1 MKSAREAMIRGGP
14 ASVERALMDAAP
26 AIAEALRDPRWLPPP
41 PPLSLFCDGDNANA
55 TTSASGS
62 YAPPAD
68 QAEAYRALE
77 APVRRLRL
85 AREACTALGIGRGRR
100 GGVDETEED
109 NNNGGG
115 ANDDGGDDN
124 SGVPLSLAVRVY
136 EASADAAAAMLS
148 ADGEL
153 LKALSGLCGSIYPAL
168 RRQQR
173 EQEKATSAPASA
185 ALVREGEMRAALV
198 LFYACMPARPL
209 PQNLTQCLSAFL
221 QQQQDQEEP
230 SRDRR
235 LLQTALRGAS
245 AALSGDWVSFGS
257 CYAMMPRLPRHVM
270 ARCLP
275 RMRAQAVRCM
285 ARCFAPSLPV
295 AVAERWLGLRV
306 VKSGNDKHGPLVS
319 LLEDAAR
326 DGCKGSAAALA
337 AREQARRKRADAV
350 WSAEGGGGDSWE
362 ERAEAQDDDDGDGF
376 VDLVFKPPPTP
387 SSAAIAAAAAN
398 KS

>member
-14 ASVERALMDAAP
+14 ARVERALMGAAP
-26 AIAEALRDPRWLPPP
+26 AIAEALRDPRWQPPP
-41 PPLSLFCDGDNANA
+41 PPLSLFVDGDGDADTTA
-55 TTSASGS
+55 TTSGS

-100 GGVDETEED
+100 GGVEETED
-109 NNNGGG
+109 NGG
-115 ANDDGGDDN
+115 ADDG

-136 EASADAAAAMLS
+136 EASADAAAAMLT

-168 RRQQR
+168 RRQQ
-173 EQEKATSAPASA
+173 EQA
-185 ALVREGEMRAALV
+185 AAGAQLQLLAREGEMRAAFV

-209 PQNLTQCLSAFL
+209 PQNLAQCLSAEGL
-221 QQQQDQEEP
+221 APYWQEEVEKAP
-230 SRDRR
+230 TPKPTARDRR
-235 LLQTALRGAS
+235 LLQAALRGAS
-245 AALSGDWVSFGS
+245 AALSGDWVGFGS
-257 CYAMMPRLPRHVM
+257 CYAMMPRVPRHVM

-275 RMRAQAVRCM
+275 RMRAHAVRCM

-306 VKSGNDKHGPLVS
+306 AKSSGGNDKHAPLVS

-326 DGCKGSAAALA
+326 DGCKGSTAALA

-350 WSAEGGGGDSWE
+350 WSGGGGGDSWE
-362 ERAEAQDDDDGDGF
+362 ERAEDDDNDDDDGF
-376 VDLVFKPPPTP
+376 VDLVFKPPP
-387 SSAAIAAAAAN
+387 SAIAGAAN
-398 KS
+398 KPQN